1 MKNKLLVY
9 GFSEEQAA
17 ALVKGKEIRVFY
29 GLVKLNKRGELTTKY
44 NDGRVE
50 KIERL

>member
-17 ALVKGKEIRVFY
+17 ALVRGKEVRVFY
-29 GLVKLNKRGELTTKY
+29 GLVRLKKTGELITKY

-50 KIERL
+50 KIEQL